1 MLRLAL
7 AGFGFVAAIG
17 AGVFIV
23 PAMMSSPDPVEVAS
37 LNPDAG
43 LEQLHEPSA
52 FSKVVGILPFVGEG
66 EPPMTRPR
74 ALAHRQELRS
84 RELRSFLPEAPE
96 GWSRIEWHAFFEGKF
111 GPVDGAADVLQ
122 ESYVYLKDD
131 YAVYMRIQHSHPT
144 GPMIADLLQIQRYV
158 EKGGDLGDLEGY
170 RATVEH
176 SLASLRSMS
185 DGWSVGPNFKF
196 WHSDIVQG
204 ASFIAGKFDQ
214 KPNDFKS
221 MRLYHAELGSGAVIK
236 VRADAPKATV
246 MELIQQ
252 IDFDSLNHMQEVPH
266 PLIGTGLPEFVIETP
281 EEWLANNGFKLR
293 KVERVIPVKEE
304 PAEEVADEADE
315 SAEDAEDKDEKLIA
329 KGGKDKK

>member
-1 MLRLAL
+1 MIRLAI
-7 AGFGFVAAIG
+7 AGLGFVAALG
-17 AGVFIV
+17 AGGLLV
-23 PAMMSSPDPVEVAS
+23 PAMMTSADPVEVAS
-37 LNPDAG
+37 LDPDAG
-43 LEQLHEPSA
+43 LEHAPEKSA

-66 EPPMTRPR
+66 DPPMTRPR
-74 ALAHRQELRS
+74 ALAQRQELRN

-96 GWSRIEWHAFFEGKF
+96 EWSRIEWHEFFEGKF
-111 GPVDGAADVLQ
+111 GPVDGTADVTE

-131 YAVYMRIQHSHPT
+131 YAVYIRIQHSRPT

-158 EKGGDLGDLEGY
+158 EKGGDLSELEGY

-185 DGWSVGPNFKF
+185 DGWSVGPNFTF

-204 ASFIAGKFDQ
+204 VSFLGGKFDQ

-221 MRLYHAELGSGAVIK
+221 MRLYHAELGSGVVIK

-252 IDFDSLNHMQEVPH
+252 IDFDGLNHMQEVPH
-266 PLIGTGLPEFVIETP
+266 PLIGSGSPEFVIETP

-304 PAEEVADEADE
+304 PVEEVADEEKEASDE
-315 SAEDAEDKDEKLIA
+315 SDEKLIA
-329 KGGKDKK
+329 KGGEDKK